1 MQQCCF
7 RHKVA
12 CSWCNSA
19 VLGLLVLYGSEGA
32 RFSTTTDPPFLPVF
46 SFLCM

>member
-1 MQQCCF
+1 MQQGCF

-19 VLGLLVLYGSEGA
+19 VLGLLVLYGSEGTLSRDLLVSVLGA
-32 RFSTTTDPPFLPVF
+32 SPKA
-46 SFLCM
+46 